1 MNYSYVLG
9 APLAIA
15 TLRTTPEDFE
25 VHEVLG
31 FEPDGVGDHALLLI
45 QKRNTNTEWLARNLA
60 KFAGVKQVDVGYGG
74 LKDRNAVTSQW
85 FSVNLSGK
93 AEPDWVQLES
103 ADTHVQRVTR
113 NRRKLKRGAHHGNR
127 FVITLRDVSGDA
139 SELEARLHAIRDHG
153 VPNYF
158 GEQRFGIDANNIEQA
173 RALFAGE
180 IQVGDRHRR
189 GLYLSAARSW
199 LFNAVLSR
207 RVTDQSWN
215 SGLPGDALMLDG
227 THSFFVADVIDETLL
242 QRLHSGDVHPTGPLW
257 GRGESPVR
265 AAARA
270 LEDDVLREYA
280 LFRSGLEQAG
290 LDQERRALRLR
301 VEQLSWQFGP
311 DLTLRLEFM
320 LPSGAYATTVLRE
333 LVNYAQTGA
342 VVSES

>member
-9 APLAIA
+9 APLATA

-93 AEPDWVQLES
+93 TEPDWSQLES
-103 ADTHVQRVTR
+103 ADTRVLRATR

-127 FVITLRDVSGDA
+127 FVITLRDVNGEA
-139 SELEARLHAIRDHG
+139 SELEARLQAIHAHG

-158 GEQRFGIDANNIEQA
+158 GAQRFGIDANNIEQA
-173 RALFAGE
+173 RAMFAGE
-180 IQVGDRHRR
+180 NKVNDRHQR
-189 GLYLSAARSW
+189 GLYLSAARSL

-207 RVTDQSWN
+207 RVTDHTWSTA
-215 SGLPGDALMLDG
+215 LPGDALMLEG
-227 THSFFVADVIDETLL
+227 THSFFVAEVIDATLM
-242 QRLHSGDVHPTGPLW
+242 QRLAFGDVHPTGPLW
-257 GRGESPVR
+257 GRGELASR
-265 AAARA
+265 LDARHV
-270 LEDDVLREYA
+270 EDQVLTEYA
-280 LFRSGLEQAG
+280 AFRIGLEQAG
-290 LDQERRALRLR
+290 LDQERRALRLL
-301 VEQLSWQFGP
+301 VQNLTWQFNV
-311 DLTLRLEFM
+311 DNTVRLDFM

-333 LVNYAQTGA
+333 LVTTA
-342 VVSES
+342 

>member
-60 KFAGVKQVDVGYGG
+60 KFAGVKPVDVGYGG

-93 AEPDWVQLES
+93 VEPDWAQLES
-103 ADTHVQRVTR
+103 AELRVLRVAR
-113 NRRKLKRGAHHGNR
+113 NRRKLKRGAHHGNH
-127 FVITLRDVSGDA
+127 FVITLRDVTGDV
-139 SELEARLHAIRDHG
+139 SELDVRLQAIRDHG

-158 GEQRFGIDANNIEQA
+158 GEQRFGIAANNIEQA

-189 GLYLSAARSW
+189 GLYLSAARSL
-199 LFNAVLSR
+199 LFNAILSK
-207 RVTDQSWN
+207 RVADQSWN
-215 SGLPGDALMLDG
+215 TGVHGDALMLEG
-227 THSFFVADVIDETLL
+227 THSFFVADVIDATLA
-242 QRLHSGDVHPTGPLW
+242 QRLQSGDVHPTGPVW
-257 GRGESPVR
+257 GRGES
-265 AAARA
+265 AARLDA
-270 LEDDVLREYA
+270 RRIEDQVLTDFEI
-280 LFRSGLEQAG
+280 FRTGLEHAG
-290 LDQERRALRLR
+290 LDQERRALRLLIQKLEWEFVTDR
-301 VEQLSWQFGP
+301 
-311 DLTLRLEFM
+311 TLRLEFV
-320 LPSGAYATTVLRE
+320 LLSGAYATTVVRE
-333 LVNYAQTGA
+333 LVTTGA
-342 VVSES
+342 PAGA

>member
-1 MNYSYVLG
+1 MMNYSYVLG
-9 APLAIA
+9 APLATA

-93 AEPDWVQLES
+93 TEPDWSQLES
-103 ADTHVQRVTR
+103 AETHVLRATR

-127 FVITLRDVSGDA
+127 FVITLRDVSGEA
-139 SELEARLHAIRDHG
+139 SELEARLHAIRAHG

-158 GEQRFGIDANNIEQA
+158 GAQRFGIDANNIEQA
-173 RALFAGE
+173 RAMFAGE
-180 IQVGDRHRR
+180 NKVNDRHQR
-189 GLYLSAARSW
+189 GLYLSAARSL

-207 RVTDQSWN
+207 RVTDETWSTA
-215 SGLPGDALMLDG
+215 LPGDALMLEG
-227 THSFFVADVIDETLL
+227 THSFFVADVIDATLM
-242 QRLHSGDVHPTGPLW
+242 QRLNSGDVHPTGPLW
-257 GRGESPVR
+257 GRGELASHLEVR
-265 AAARA
+265 RI
-270 LEDDVLREYA
+270 ECQVLTQYA
-280 LFRSGLEQAG
+280 EFRIGLEQAG
-290 LDQERRALRLR
+290 LDQERRALRLL
-301 VEQLSWQFGP
+301 VQNLTWQFNS
-311 DLTLRLEFM
+311 DNTVRLDFM

-333 LVNYAQTGA
+333 LVAT
-342 VVSES
+342 S

>member
-93 AEPDWVQLES
+93 VEPDWAQLES
-103 ADTHVQRVTR
+103 AELRVLRVAR
-113 NRRKLKRGAHHGNR
+113 NRRKLKRGAHHGNH
-127 FVITLRDVSGDA
+127 FVITLRDVTGDV
-139 SELEARLHAIRDHG
+139 SELDVRLQAIRDHG

-158 GEQRFGIDANNIEQA
+158 GEQRFGIAANNIEQA

-189 GLYLSAARSW
+189 GLYLSAARSL
-199 LFNAVLSR
+199 LFNAILSK
-207 RVTDQSWN
+207 RVADQSWN
-215 SGLPGDALMLDG
+215 TGVHGDALMLEG
-227 THSFFVADVIDETLL
+227 THSFFVADVIDATLA
-242 QRLHSGDVHPTGPLW
+242 QRLQSGDVYPTGPLW
-257 GRGESPVR
+257 GRGES
-265 AAARA
+265 AARLDA
-270 LEDDVLREYA
+270 RRIEDQVLTDFEI
-280 LFRSGLEQAG
+280 FRTGLEHAG
-290 LDQERRALRLR
+290 LDQERRALRLLIQKLEWEFVTDR
-301 VEQLSWQFGP
+301 
-311 DLTLRLEFM
+311 TLRLEFV
-320 LPSGAYATTVLRE
+320 LLSGAYATTVVRE
-333 LVNYAQTGA
+333 LVTTGA
-342 VVSES
+342 PAGA